1 MEKVNYYRIICI
13 FLTSAMERREAP
25 AEKETIPSLL
35 LVNEDVISPLRLVFD
50 TTEKM
55 VASLTSPQPQL
66 SDRVQDRAGNE
77 IRKNCTITE
86 KVPSSA
92 FTFKTLLR
100 HFAKRV
106 PKHVKL
112 GCR

>member
-66 SDRVQDRAGNE
+66 ADRVQDRAGDEGSQRFHNHGE
-77 IRKNCTITE
+77 GE
-86 KVPSSA
+86 KCPVVLSH
-92 FTFKTLLR
+92 LR
-100 HFAKRV
+100 HY
-106 PKHVKL
+106 
-112 GCR
+112 